1 VSSKRSFCGCFDAHQ
16 EFIVTSVFI
25 GGSRAI
31 SKLNDVI
38 REQLDNL
45 ITKKCAIFIGDAN

>member
-1 VSSKRSFCGCFDAHQ
+1 
-16 EFIVTSVFI
+16 VTSVFI

-31 SKLNDVI
+31 SKLNGVI